1 MLGGVGLVSL
11 SLRASLGEPRAP
23 AVTCRQLVGW
33 LSARSRG
40 RVRCHPFPD
49 DLAVMLVQLRAPA
62 VIYYA
67 SGRRLNVQAGLRCIP
82 SHPRRLSQWVG
93 ESVSC
98 TQDRPGYSRVA
109 PPHSLLRSLL
119 IAQRGRRRTERR
131 RRRREAG
138 DRCGCGGRGSGRTR
152 VGGATGSGS
161 GRRRWGRCR
170 GGC

>member
-1 MLGGVGLVSL
+1 MRHARGAVVFVSFY
-11 SLRASLGEPRAP
+11 RAP
-23 AVTCRQLVGW
+23 WRSPQLFAAASVFGGLCSPVGGAR
-33 LSARSRG
+33 LCSARRF
-40 RVRCHPFPD
+40 V
-49 DLAVMLVQLRAPA
+49 
-62 VIYYA
+62 
-67 SGRRLNVQAGLRCIP
+67 SGVLCRETVTWVSAEHLTVPCLTRHSTPPLWVWP
-82 SHPRRLSQWVG
+82 QWVG

-161 GRRRWGRCR
+161 GRRRWGRGR